1 MFRIIAAERKRRE
14 IDPTLRNL
22 RTCADEAGQTE
33 EPADA
38 YAKGQLEE
46 LLGFFELVS
55 DFYEKMD
62 KLPTKS
68 AVKAIRMGD
77 KIAKS
82 IGAFTK

>member
-1 MFRIIAAERKRRE
+1 
-14 IDPTLRNL
+14 
-22 RTCADEAGQTE
+22 
-33 EPADA
+33 
-38 YAKGQLEE
+38 

-55 DFYEKMD
+55 DFYDKMD

-82 IGAFTK
+82 LGVLRK